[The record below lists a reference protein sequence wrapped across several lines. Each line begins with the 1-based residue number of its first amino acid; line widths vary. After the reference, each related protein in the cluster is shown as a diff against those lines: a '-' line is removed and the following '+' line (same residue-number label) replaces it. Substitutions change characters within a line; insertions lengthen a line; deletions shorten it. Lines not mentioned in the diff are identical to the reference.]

1 MPKSHYED
9 RDMLEMI
16 DIGVENSTAIRMS
29 GKITKDE
36 MTRVLSDTKEK
47 IKRYGSIVI
56 YEEIESFEGVE
67 LAAIV
72 EEFKYLFDVGLSN
85 IKKVAVVTDK
95 KWIEVIA
102 NIEDKIFRKID
113 IKCFS
118 MNDKELAVKYL
129 KDA

>member
-1 MPKSHYED
+1 
-9 RDMLEMI
+9 MI
-16 DIGVENSTAIRMS
+16 DIGIENSTAFKMS

-36 MTRVLSDTKEK
+36 MTSVLADAKEK
-47 IKRYGSIVI
+47 TKRYGNIVI

-72 EEFKYLFDVGLSN
+72 EEFKYLLDVGISN
-85 IKKVAVVTDK
+85 IGKAVVVTDK

-102 NIEDKIFRKID
+102 DIEDKIFRKID

-118 MNDKELAVKYL
+118 LSDKELAIKYL